1 MIIKYK
7 YGFELNGVI
16 YGFKDKKLF
25 RLPQMIGL
33 RFYPLKE
40 IPIVEEKRKSGI
52 FKGYRLYGKVRKS
65 LTQVKSMLVF
75 INFEHHEI
83 KDSDIPF

>member
-7 YGFELNGVI
+7 YGFIFDGIL
-16 YGFKDKKLF
+16 YGWKDKKLF

-40 IPIVEEKRKSGI
+40 VGMYKSWYVVHQ
-52 FKGYRLYGKVRKS
+52 KKKS
-65 LTQVKSMLVF
+65 LIQLQAMTVLINQEVQF
-75 INFEHHEI
+75 IQ
-83 KDSDIPF
+83 DSDCPF